1 MEHRPLGGGCLVRC
15 WRKVFKTDHPISLIV
30 GYSPCQCAPSGRR
43 CAGAMRL
50 LIGSD
55 SGAHCWTWALESVIR
70 TLRIQTLKGQV
81 AMCELRSASLAKRLD
96 SEYMSDEQKV
106 EIEHRREE
114 SLKEGRTLQ
123 LMLDLLERQEREG
136 GSNRQ

>member
-1 MEHRPLGGGCLVRC
+1 
-15 WRKVFKTDHPISLIV
+15 
-30 GYSPCQCAPSGRR
+30 
-43 CAGAMRL
+43 
-50 LIGSD
+50 
-55 SGAHCWTWALESVIR
+55 
-70 TLRIQTLKGQV
+70 
-81 AMCELRSASLAKRLD
+81 MCELRSASLAKRLD